1 MDTNQTATDPAH
13 LRRNTLGY
21 FWALFSLG
29 MVVASIGPSLPH
41 LAAHAGVSL
50 GAAGIAFA
58 AYRGGY
64 MIGSLGGGSGL
75 DHFSGNILVAAALLV
90 MGGSL
95 ATVPLLGSLMLVV
108 IVFLIIGVSGGVVE
122 VGGNTL
128 LIWCYGRRVGPWMNA
143 LHFAFGIG
151 AMLSPFLI
159 GQALVRTGTLPPAFL
174 LAALLMTPGA
184 LVLFASRSP
193 ATPVHR
199 ETADTTG
206 DTPAIILVSL
216 LLLLYI
222 GAESSFGGW
231 IYSWSVKVHQV
242 EPAVAATLTSLFWAM
257 IMTGRLLAIPLSTRF
272 LPRTILMGTVVGTVA
287 SVLLLSSPAGGSSLA
302 VLWVATAGTGLSMAA
317 VFPAAM
323 SFAGAHLRLT
333 GSSSRWFFIGSGAG
347 GMTIPWAMGHLLD
360 VVGPGAVMPAILA
373 VLVLMGITLAVL
385 LVRLR

>member
-1 MDTNQTATDPAH
+1 
-13 LRRNTLGY
+13 
-21 FWALFSLG
+21 
-29 MVVASIGPSLPH
+29 
-41 LAAHAGVSL
+41 
-50 GAAGIAFA
+50 
-58 AYRGGY
+58 
-64 MIGSLGGGSGL
+64 MIGSLAGGSGL
-75 DHFSGNILVAAALLV
+75 DRFSGNFLVAAALLV

-95 ATVPLLGSLMLVV
+95 VTVPLLGSLILLV
-108 IVFLIIGVSGGVVE
+108 IAFLIVGIGGGVVE

-128 LIWCYGRRVGPWMNA
+128 LIWCYGQRVGPWMNA

-159 GQALVRTGTLPPAFL
+159 GQALSRTGTLPPAFL
-174 LAALLMTPGA
+174 LAALLMIPGA

-193 ATPVHR
+193 PAPAHR
-199 ETADTTG
+199 ETGNAGG
-206 DTPAIILVSL
+206 DAPAIILVSL
-216 LLLLYI
+216 FLLLYI

-242 EPAVAATLTSLFWAM
+242 DPAVAATLTSLFWAM

-272 LPRTILMGTVVGTVA
+272 KPRTILIGTVIGAVA
-287 SVLLLSSPAGGSSLA
+287 SVVLLSSPAGGVSRT
-302 VLWVATAGTGLSMAA
+302 VLWIATAGTGLSMAA

-323 SFAGAHLRLT
+323 SFAGANLNVT

-360 VVGPGAVMPAILA
+360 VVGPGAVMPAIVA
-373 VLVLMGITLAVL
+373 VLLLMGVTLVVL